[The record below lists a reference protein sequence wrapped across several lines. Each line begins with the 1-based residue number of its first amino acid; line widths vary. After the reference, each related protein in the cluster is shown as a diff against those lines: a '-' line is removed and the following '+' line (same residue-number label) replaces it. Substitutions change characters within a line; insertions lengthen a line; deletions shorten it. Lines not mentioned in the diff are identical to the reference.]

1 MNTISV
7 EELEKIDSSKIT
19 IVDVRPADQ
28 YSRGSFPGAVNIPL
42 DEFEERMESVDREKM
57 VYVLCH
63 TGDRSRDCVEKLSD
77 AGYEAVN
84 IEGGYR
90 SFLRMMLGRFVENET
105 VMAEKQKD
113 IEKSII
119 KNRWNRRRVCILQ
132 QS

>member
-1 MNTISV
+1 MILIDKGRLYMNTISV

-63 TGDRSRDCVEKLSD
+63 TGDRSRDCVE
-77 AGYEAVN
+77 
-84 IEGGYR
+84 I
-90 SFLRMMLGRFVENET
+90 GRASCRE
-105 VMAEKQKD
+105 
-113 IEKSII
+113 
-119 KNRWNRRRVCILQ
+119 RV
-132 QS
+132 

>member
-90 SFLRMMLGRFVENET
+90 AYLRLFSEPFYGE
-105 VMAEKQKD
+105 
-113 IEKSII
+113 
-119 KNRWNRRRVCILQ
+119 
-132 QS
+132 

>member
-1 MNTISV
+1 MILIDKGRLYMNTISV

-63 TGDRSRDCVEKLSD
+63 TGAQKPGLC
-77 AGYEAVN
+77 GEA
-84 IEGGYR
+84 E
-90 SFLRMMLGRFVENET
+90 
-105 VMAEKQKD
+105 
-113 IEKSII
+113 
-119 KNRWNRRRVCILQ
+119 
-132 QS
+132 

>member
-63 TGDRSRDCVEKLSD
+63 TGDRSRDCVEKLSPATTAAPEIAPHVPAIVPRPAPNPCVIFLSVSSSID
-77 AGYEAVN
+77 A
-84 IEGGYR
+84 
-90 SFLRMMLGRFVENET
+90 SL
-105 VMAEKQKD
+105 QK
-113 IEKSII
+113 EQATA
-119 KNRWNRRRVCILQ
+119 CAQL
-132 QS
+132 